1 MIKELKYV
9 FYLIVIFFF
18 VFFVSRY
25 YFSNEYKKKSYRS
38 LILIEEKIVNFSEN
52 LVILESNTNDLIE
65 YVEYQKDKN
74 EKKYH
79 FWDLLK
85 NNE

>member
-9 FYLIVIFFF
+9 FYIITIFSFIFF
-18 VFFVSRY
+18 VGRY
-25 YFSNEYKKKSYRS
+25 YFSSNYEKKYYRS
-38 LILIEEKIVNFSEN
+38 LDLIDEKIITFSNKLTTLEN
-52 LVILESNTNDLIE
+52 NTINITS
-65 YVEYQKDKN
+65 YVENEKNKN

-85 NNE
+85 

>member
-9 FYLIVIFFF
+9 FYIITIFFF
-18 VFFVSRY
+18 IFFVARY
-25 YFSNEYKKKSYRS
+25 YFSINYEKKYYRS
-38 LILIEEKIVNFSEN
+38 LDLIEEKIITFSN
-52 LVILESNTNDLIE
+52 KLNILENNTIDIIS
-65 YVEYQKDKN
+65 YVENEKNEN

-85 NNE
+85 